1 MSEPRVEG
9 KFSFEP
15 EVIVVIVVLE
25 LITPELDNFLPES
38 WNCTNENG
46 SPNAVNSSG
55 LYIENVAYSLIK
67 IFPNP
72 VKNSLYISGDS
83 SNYNIKIYSLLG
95 QLVISASNVDEVDVS
110 SLTNGVYLIKISN
123 ENSTIT
129 KRFIKF

>member
-1 MSEPRVEG
+1 
-9 KFSFEP
+9 
-15 EVIVVIVVLE
+15 
-25 LITPELDNFLPES
+25 
-38 WNCTNENG
+38 
-46 SPNAVNSSG
+46 